1 MNNFF
6 IQRVQVEG
14 GFLDGFDLNLENG
27 LNTIIGARG
36 TGKSTFIELIR
47 YGLNIKGHSLESSTK
62 ALNHALSVL
71 KDGQVTITL
80 SNGQETFSLSRT
92 SEDKQETKLP
102 YNIKIPLIFSQ
113 TEVETVGLL
122 EKGRLKIIDSFIE
135 EINSYKE
142 KELSI
147 IVKINSISKELQNIT
162 EDITNYE
169 DQLLPLENL
178 RKELK
183 LLEIEENKISEI
195 SQQAASKSIKLKK
208 LSEAYSKQ
216 SLTLNYIKE
225 FTEKENAWQNEI
237 INLINNI
244 PDITPWRGEEENPIS
259 DIIKARE
266 LLKTSLINKINEYSD
281 TFKITEEHILKIR
294 TNIQEITKEGQQLR
308 TEVDN
313 LQNGAGEIS
322 RKCQKLRSDIK
333 HLEITK
339 LNLEDKIKKIKQ
351 LQNERNL
358 ILNTLE
364 DIREKRSR
372 ARVNV
377 CEGIS
382 FELSPKIRVGIEVS
396 SLIDDY
402 NQVLTN
408 ALKGTGIKYNDI
420 VSVISETIPP
430 RELINIIE
438 NDNIDDFISFISI
451 SKDRASKII
460 SNLKLSIYEIAT
472 VLLEDRITF
481 NLNDGT
487 EWKDFSELS
496 TGQRCT
502 VILPIILQHKDTILV
517 IDQPE
522 DHIDNAFIVETLIS
536 SILKRKN
543 KGQIIVTTHN
553 ANVPVLGNANIVAHL
568 SSDGKRGFIQSF
580 GSLSNKKIVDAISK
594 VMEGGEKA
602 FKYRADFYGI

>member
-47 YGLNIKGHSLESSTK
+47 YGLNIKGHSVESSTK

-80 SNGQETFSLSRT
+80 SNGKETFSLSRT

-122 EKGRLKIIDSFIE
+122 EKGKLKIIDSFIE
-135 EINSYKE
+135 EINFYKE

-183 LLEIEENKISEI
+183 LLEIEENKISQI
-195 SQQAASKSIKLKK
+195 SQQAAIKSIKLKE

-259 DIIKARE
+259 DILKERE
-266 LLKTSLINKINEYSD
+266 LLKTSLISKINEYSD
-281 TFKITEEHILKIR
+281 TFKITEEHILKIS

-377 CEGIS
+377 CEEIS
-382 FELSPKIRVGIEVS
+382 LELSPKIRVGIEVS

>member
-216 SLTLNYIKE
+216 ALTLNYIKE

-244 PDITPWRGEEENPIS
+244 PDITPWRGEEKNPIS
-259 DIIKARE
+259 DILKERE
-266 LLKTSLINKINEYSD
+266 LLKTSLISKINEYSG
-281 TFKITEEHILKIR
+281 TFKITEEHILKIH

-536 SILKRKN
+536 SILKRKD

>member
-47 YGLNIKGHSLESSTK
+47 YGLNIKGHSVESSTK

-80 SNGQETFSLSRT
+80 SNEKETFSLSRT
-92 SEDKQETKLP
+92 SEDKQQTKLP

-135 EINSYKE
+135 EINFYKE
-142 KELSI
+142 KELGI

-162 EDITNYE
+162 EDIANYE

-195 SQQAASKSIKLKK
+195 SQQAASKSIKLKE

-259 DIIKARE
+259 DILKARE

-377 CEGIS
+377 CEEIS
-382 FELSPKIRVGIEVS
+382 LELSPKIRVGIEVS